1 MEALNCVGYF
11 TCTNGKPSEWTLCE
25 NGLLFDA
32 ANQICNW
39 SWDVGMT
46 CYRVFVMQIYSKDA
60 STKTFLHTFKIA
72 NAKVLLLLRSRPGTG
87 PLNQLH

>member
-1 MEALNCVGYF
+1 VEALNCVGYF

-46 CYRVFVMQIYSKDA
+46 LLPCICY
-60 STKTFLHTFKIA
+60 A
-72 NAKVLLLLRSRPGTG
+72 NL
-87 PLNQLH
+87 

>member
-1 MEALNCVGYF
+1 VSVTSRVQMESLV
-11 TCTNGKPSEWTLCE
+11 
-25 NGLLFDA
+25 NGLYASMDCSLMQLIKFA
-32 ANQICNW
+32 TG
-39 SWDVGMT
+39 VGMLV